1 MGVNVSTLYSHIESK
16 QEILK
21 IVALGVADTF
31 TNKTQD
37 VNLKQENAILKIEQ
51 IINLYINIA
60 LENPERMDMLEKNWI
75 YLENESLEYY
85 KQLRLNFEHNLKTIL
100 QEGIATGLLKDINLE
115 IMLNFLL
122 HTLRSINKWY
132 PYKKNITKK
141 TLKND
146 LSLLIKEAIVKQ

>member
-1 MGVNVSTLYSHIESK
+1 
-16 QEILK
+16 
-21 IVALGVADTF
+21 
-31 TNKTQD
+31 
-37 VNLKQENAILKIEQ
+37 
-51 IINLYINIA
+51 
-60 LENPERMDMLEKNWI
+60 MDMLEKNWI